1 MRLKAFLFYFAVIST
16 LFLSCDKDTP
26 GDISKEEPDNDV
38 IWDFVNYSVKFS
50 VTDTQGNDLLDSTNV
65 NNILTD
71 SSKWHVTYN
80 NKNYQLLPQHRIETK
95 CNMPIP
101 LGLRFQQLGSYE
113 EEGKFQL
120 WRYGLTFGEFS
131 PTENFKSESFI
142 IHWDESRQT
151 EITFDLYI
159 TWDKGDPTVHKS
171 LSIDSV
177 LQPEDWPVVKI
188 VIPS

>member
-1 MRLKAFLFYFAVIST
+1 MKLPHLFFYLVVAST

-26 GDISKEEPDNDV
+26 GGPDNEDMV
-38 IWDFVNYSVKFS
+38 SIDFSNWSIEFT

-71 SSKWHVTYN
+71 SSKWYVTYN
-80 NKNYQLLPQHRIETK
+80 NKNYKLLPQRQIETK
-95 CNMPIP
+95 FNMPAP
-101 LGLRFQQLGSYE
+101 LGLRLLPLGNYDQ
-113 EEGKFQL
+113 EGKFQH

-131 PTENFKSESFI
+131 PTKDFKSETFI

-159 TWDKGDPTVHKS
+159 TWDKGDPTVHQS
-171 LSIDSV
+171 LSIDNV
-177 LQPEDWPVVKI
+177 LQQEDWPVVNI
-188 VIPS
+188 VKPS